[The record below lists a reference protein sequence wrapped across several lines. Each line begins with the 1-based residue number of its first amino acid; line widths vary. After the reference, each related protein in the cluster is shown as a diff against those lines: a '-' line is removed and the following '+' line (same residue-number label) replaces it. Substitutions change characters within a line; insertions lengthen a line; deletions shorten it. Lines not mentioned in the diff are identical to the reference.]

1 MKPRRTDSTD
11 RNPAQYS
18 KSICQ
23 CKFMKRH
30 RAIEIFRRQ
39 IREKEQTLQLC
50 KYSPVLWLTFDKAK
64 SCSLHIICYF
74 PPSSQEHQANNA
86 TPESHLSEKEITW
99 RTRAEQTQLWVTA
112 LPPVCS
118 EVSHCWSKVKF
129 IEHLL
134 YSCKEARSLLCRAF
148 YTASGQ
154 VPGNRPLWST
164 PSANAASLSPHWHNL
179 RRIYK

>member
-99 RTRAEQTQLWVTA
+99 RTRAEQTIVSHSSSSSLFWGFSLLVQ
-112 LPPVCS
+112 S
-118 EVSHCWSKVKF
+118 EVH
-129 IEHLL
+129 
-134 YSCKEARSLLCRAF
+134 RAF
-148 YTASGQ
+148 ALQ
-154 VPGNRPLWST
+154 L
-164 PSANAASLSPHWHNL
+164 
-179 RRIYK
+179 